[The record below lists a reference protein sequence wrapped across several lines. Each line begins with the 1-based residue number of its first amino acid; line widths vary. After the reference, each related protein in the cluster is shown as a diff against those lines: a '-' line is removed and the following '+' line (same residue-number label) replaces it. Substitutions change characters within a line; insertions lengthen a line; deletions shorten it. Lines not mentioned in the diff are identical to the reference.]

1 MPEALCTIEKYSTY
15 GQWRGSVK
23 GGGDGGGG
31 DGSGDGD
38 GGGVCD
44 GGVAAIAAHRVL
56 QEQLRRRALHVVDD
70 KNEGGDDRGEGEL
83 LRVPVVVLFQILH
96 AIP

>member
-23 GGGDGGGG
+23 GG
-31 DGSGDGD
+31 GD